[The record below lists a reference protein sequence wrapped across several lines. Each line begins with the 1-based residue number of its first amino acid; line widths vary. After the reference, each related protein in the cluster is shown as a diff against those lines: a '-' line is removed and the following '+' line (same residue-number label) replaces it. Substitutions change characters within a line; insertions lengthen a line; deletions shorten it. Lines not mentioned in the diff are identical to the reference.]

1 LTDHAARR
9 QTIVAA
15 ISLITL
21 VGISLSLFIPL
32 LGIEMERMGV
42 SGLVSGFA
50 TALGGL
56 GTLAI
61 APSIPR
67 LCARFGVVRV
77 AQTAIGVSLFLAL
90 GFYYLPFY
98 AWFPLRF
105 IFGATIGTLFVV
117 SEYWITAA
125 APPERRGVIM
135 GIYAT
140 MLSLGFAAGPLVL
153 KFTGTSGVTPYL
165 AGTAIYACGF
175 IPLLLAGS
183 QVPEVADGEH
193 KPVTPYMLAV
203 PVATAAGL
211 VFGAIETGAF
221 ALFPAYGLRQG
232 MDDVTAALLISIVTA
247 GNVVSQI
254 PLGWLA
260 DRVDR
265 RFLLLICASFG
276 VAGALLMPV
285 LIASPP
291 LFYAVLFLWGGLT
304 GGLYTIGLSHL
315 GSRFKDAEL
324 ANANAAFVMLYSTGS
339 IVGPLFVGQMMDSI
353 GANGFAWALAA
364 MLGAYATL
372 VSIRLSQK
380 ADA

>member
-1 LTDHAARR
+1 VSAPDNNRLTIA
-9 QTIVAA
+9 AA

-32 LGIEMERMGV
+32 LGIEMERMGISALV
-42 SGLVSGFA
+42 SGLS

-67 LCARFGVVRV
+67 LSARFGVVRV
-77 AQTAIGVSLFLAL
+77 AQTAIAVSVLLAM
-90 GFYYLPFY
+90 GFYYLPFA
-98 AWFPLRF
+98 AWLPLRF
-105 IFGATIGTLFVV
+105 VFGATIGTLFVV
-117 SEYWITAA
+117 SEFWITAA
-125 APPERRGVIM
+125 APPERRGMIM

-153 KFTGTSGVTPYL
+153 KVTGTSGAAPYI
-165 AGTAIYACGF
+165 AGTAVYALGF
-175 IPLLLAGS
+175 IPLLLARAR
-183 QVPEVADGEH
+183 VPEIASAEH
-193 KPVTPYMLAV
+193 KPVAPYMIAV

-247 GNVVSQI
+247 GNVISQI
-254 PLGWLA
+254 PLGLLA

-265 RFLLLICASFG
+265 RILLLICGCAG
-276 VAGALLMPV
+276 VLGAALMPV
-285 LIASPP
+285 MIGSPS
-291 LFYAVLFLWGGLT
+291 LFYGVLFLWGGLT
-304 GGLYTIGLSHL
+304 GGLYTIGLAHL
-315 GSRFKDAEL
+315 GSRYKDGEL

-339 IVGPLFVGQMMDSI
+339 IIGPLFVGQAMDTI
-353 GANGFAWALAA
+353 GANGFALALAI
-364 MLGAYATL
+364 MLGAYAAL
-372 VSIRLSQK
+372 VIVRLSQN